1 MGLLDQLAGQVL
13 GSVLSNQ
20 SGGASPLLAI
30 AQQLIQQSGGIE
42 GLLAKLQSGGL
53 SQQAA
58 SWVGTGANLPVDGSQ
73 LSQALGGDLLG
84 QLAGQAGMD
93 SAQLSGG
100 LAQLLPQLIDQ
111 ATPNGTTAGADD
123 LLGQGLGALAAML
136 NKS

>member
-13 GSVLSNQ
+13 GSVLGNQ
-20 SGGASPLLAI
+20 SGNASPLLAI

-53 SQQAA
+53 TQQAA
-58 SWVGTGANLPVDGSQ
+58 SWVSTGANLPVDGNQ
-73 LSQALGGDLLG
+73 LSQALGGDLMG
-84 QLAGQAGMD
+84 QLASQAGMD

-111 ATPNGTTAGADD
+111 VTPQGSTAGADD
-123 LLGQGLGALAAML
+123 LLGQGLGALASLL
-136 NKS
+136 NKG